1 MSSDDISLLATK
13 RVRGLTPYLSARR
26 IGGQGHTFLNANEAP
41 SASAFLMSSQKLNR
55 YPDCQPA
62 EVLEAYAAYAGVSPE
77 NVLVSR
83 GSDEVIGLLIR
94 TFCEPDEDSIII
106 CPPTYGMYRVSADTN
121 GARVL
126 EIPPRE
132 DFSPDA
138 AAIAKALAA
147 PENRVKLVFLCS
159 PNNPTGD
166 TVKREDLLEILEAAR
181 GRAIVVADE
190 AYIEFCPED
199 TFADLLPA
207 NPHLV
212 ITRTLSKAFGLAGI
226 RCGFALGNPEVLK
239 LLLKVIDPYPICDP
253 VAQIAVQALS
263 KNGIEIMK
271 ARVRE
276 LNARKESFIK
286 EVSQL
291 SRTEEVFGTKP
302 NYVLFRFRDGEEVF
316 REFARRGVI
325 LRDFNDKPRLR
336 DCIRITIG
344 SEQEMQEVLRILKEL
359 DK

>member
-1 MSSDDISLLATK
+1 MSFDISSLATA
-13 RVRGLTPYLSARR
+13 RVRALSPYMSARR
-26 IGGQGHTFLNANEAP
+26 IGGMGHTFLNANEAP
-41 SASAFLMSSQKLNR
+41 ASAAFLMGSQKLNR

-77 NVLVSR
+77 NVMVSR
-83 GSDEVIGLLIR
+83 GSDEAIGLLIR
-94 TFCEPDEDSIII
+94 TFCEENRDSIII

-126 EIPPRE
+126 EVPPRE
-132 DFSPDA
+132 DFSPDT
-138 AAIAKALAA
+138 AAIRNTLQN

-159 PNNPTGD
+159 PNNPTGE
-166 TVKREDLLEILEAAR
+166 TVKREDLLEVLDAAR
-181 GRAIVVADE
+181 DKALVVVDE

-199 TFADLLPA
+199 TLADLLPE

-226 RCGFALGNPEVLK
+226 RCGFALASPDVIK
-239 LLLKVIDPYPICDP
+239 LMLKVIDPYPICDP

-263 KNGIEIMK
+263 KNGLEIMR

-276 LNARKESFIK
+276 LNDRKERFIA
-286 EVSQL
+286 EVKKL
-291 SRTEEVFGTKP
+291 SRTGEVFGTKP
-302 NYVLFRFRDGEEVF
+302 NYVLFRFRDGEQLFSDFVH
-316 REFARRGVI
+316 RGVI
-325 LRDFNDKPRLR
+325 LRDFNDKPRLK

-344 SEQEMQEVLRILKEL
+344 SEEEMQEVLRILKEL